1 MEDTECSG
9 HPPNAEPA
17 LRAIAMPADANPH
30 GDIFGGWLLS
40 QMDLAG
46 GTAATR
52 RAKGRTVTVAVTAM
66 TFHRPVFIGDE
77 VTCYATIIK
86 VGRTSI
92 TVKSRELGSPRHR
105 RRADRGDRRYFQLRG
120 GRRRPQAVPGAARR
134 LSVTHPRRHG
144 RACPGHPRLCSRK
157 RRGCPAQGRA

>member
-1 MEDTECSG
+1 MSATDTQAQ
-9 HPPNAEPA
+9 PPQSEPT

-46 GTAATR
+46 GTVATR
-52 RAKGRTVTVAVTAM
+52 RAKGRTVTVAITAM

-77 VTCYATIIK
+77 VTCYGTILK

-92 TVKSRELGSPRHR
+92 TVKVESWVRRGIGDEQIEVTEGIFTYVAVGS
-105 RRADRGDRRYFQLRG
+105 DRR
-120 GRRRPQAVPGAARR
+120 PCPVP
-134 LSVTHPRRHG
+134 PDD
-144 RACPGHPRLCSRK
+144 
-157 RRGCPAQGRA
+157 

>member
-1 MEDTECSG
+1 MHASETSDEA
-9 HPPNAEPA
+9 PRAEPA

-46 GTAATR
+46 GMAATR
-52 RAKGRTVTVAVTAM
+52 RAKGRTVTVAITAM

-77 VTCYATIIK
+77 VTCYAEITK

-92 TVKSRELGSPRHR
+92 TVKVESWVR
-105 RRADRGDRRYFQLRG
+105 RGIGEEQIAVTEGIFTYVAVGNDRR
-120 GRRRPQAVPGAARR
+120 PCPVPPEG
-134 LSVTHPRRHG
+134 
-144 RACPGHPRLCSRK
+144 
-157 RRGCPAQGRA
+157 

>member
-1 MEDTECSG
+1 MPASETSERLP
-9 HPPNAEPA
+9 HAEPA

-52 RAKGRTVTVAVTAM
+52 RAKGRTATVAITPM
-66 TFHRPVFIGDE
+66 TFHRPVFVGDE
-77 VTCYATIIK
+77 VTCYAEIIK

-92 TVKSRELGSPRHR
+92 TVKVESWAR
-105 RRADRGDRRYFQLRG
+105 RGIGDEQVAVTEGIFTYVAVGDDRRP
-120 GRRRPQAVPGAARR
+120 RPVPAE
-134 LSVTHPRRHG
+134 T
-144 RACPGHPRLCSRK
+144 
-157 RRGCPAQGRA
+157 

>member
-1 MEDTECSG
+1 MHASETSG
-9 HPPNAEPA
+9 EARRAEPA

-46 GTAATR
+46 GMAATR
-52 RAKGRTVTVAVTAM
+52 RAKGRTVTVAITAM

-77 VTCYATIIK
+77 VTCYAEIAK

-92 TVKSRELGSPRHR
+92 TVKVESWVR
-105 RRADRGDRRYFQLRG
+105 RGIGEEQIAVTEGIFTYVAVGDDRR
-120 GRRRPQAVPGAARR
+120 PCPVPPEG
-134 LSVTHPRRHG
+134 
-144 RACPGHPRLCSRK
+144 
-157 RRGCPAQGRA
+157 

>member
-1 MEDTECSG
+1 MPSSDTPDR
-9 HPPNAEPA
+9 PPKTEPA

-46 GTAATR
+46 GAAARR
-52 RAKGRTVTVAVTAM
+52 RAKGRTATVAITAM

-77 VTCYATIIK
+77 VTCYAEIIK

-92 TVKSRELGSPRHR
+92 TVKVESWVR
-105 RRADRGDRRYFQLRG
+105 RGIGEEQIAVTEGIFTYVAIDEDRR
-120 GRRRPQAVPGAARR
+120 PCPVPPEG
-134 LSVTHPRRHG
+134 
-144 RACPGHPRLCSRK
+144 
-157 RRGCPAQGRA
+157 